1 MNNVSSRQLSVWNFR
16 LVSEYTTPDI
26 LSARWMLG
34 KLAIVYSGDGI
45 SVFISSCDLA
55 KME

>member
-1 MNNVSSRQLSVWNFR
+1 MYLADSSVYGIR
-16 LVSEYTTPDI
+16 LVSECTTPDI

-34 KLAIVYSGDGI
+34 KVAIVYSGDGI
-45 SVFISSCDLA
+45 SVFISSSDLA